1 MMYFTDYREMNNFSL
16 DERNSVAAKINFQ
29 LTPYLYRIGLSPHIA
44 GYFYLRDAV
53 AEYLLAPGAS
63 FSVTKD
69 IYPRIAEK
77 YNKTTNAI
85 ERSIRHAITCAW
97 KAGGLRG
104 LKNDENSFF
113 LTFREKP
120 SNKRFILSLVEMMR
134 FSDEQRARQEADKK
148 MSSRVTN
155 WNSPLDGRR
164 NHSTFTL

>member
-16 DERNSVAAKINFQ
+16 DERNSVASKINFQ

-44 GYFYLRDAV
+44 GYFYLHDAV

-63 FSVTKD
+63 FSVTRD

-104 LKNDENSFF
+104 LKNDENSVF

-148 MSSRVTN
+148 C
-155 WNSPLDGRR
+155 PPA
-164 NHSTFTL
+164 

>member
-77 YNKTTNAI
+77 YTRLLARGRPAGFAASKTTKTA
-85 ERSIRHAITCAW
+85 
-97 KAGGLRG
+97 
-104 LKNDENSFF
+104 FF
-113 LTFREKP
+113 
-120 SNKRFILSLVEMMR
+120 
-134 FSDEQRARQEADKK
+134 
-148 MSSRVTN
+148 
-155 WNSPLDGRR
+155 
-164 NHSTFTL
+164 